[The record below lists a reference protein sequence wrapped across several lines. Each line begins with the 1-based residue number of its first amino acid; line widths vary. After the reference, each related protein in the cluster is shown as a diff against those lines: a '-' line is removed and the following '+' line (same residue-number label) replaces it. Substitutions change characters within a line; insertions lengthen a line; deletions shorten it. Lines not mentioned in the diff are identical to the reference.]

1 MPTLES
7 LSAMRPQIEAIGREF
22 GVSRVRVFG
31 SVARGTARE
40 GSDVDLLVSVEA
52 GRTLL
57 DVIGFE
63 DGVTELLGGKVDVVT
78 EGALHPLLRPTILL
92 EAKPL

>member
-22 GVSRVRVFG
+22 GASRVRVFG

-40 GSDVDLLVSVEA
+40 GSDVDLLVAFEA

-63 DGVTELLGGKVDVVT
+63 DEVAALLGGKVDVVE
-78 EGALHPLLRPTILL
+78 EGGLNPAIEASVLREARPL
-92 EAKPL
+92 